1 MERSRAALIAT
12 TPVRV
17 SERAPEPGRARPGP
31 APRRDA
37 TRRDAREKAARRR
50 ETLARAWPGFTARL
64 SNRQHCDMKIF
75 THVKIR

>member
-17 SERAPEPGRARPGP
+17 SERAPEPGRARPVP
-31 APRRDA
+31 AP
-37 TRRDAREKAARRR
+37 RRDAREKAARRR

-75 THVKIR
+75 TPHVKIR

>member
-17 SERAPEPGRARPGP
+17 SERAPEPGRARPVPSRPSP
-31 APRRDA
+31 ARPGAA

-64 SNRQHCDMKIF
+64 SNRIDS
-75 THVKIR
+75 TVT